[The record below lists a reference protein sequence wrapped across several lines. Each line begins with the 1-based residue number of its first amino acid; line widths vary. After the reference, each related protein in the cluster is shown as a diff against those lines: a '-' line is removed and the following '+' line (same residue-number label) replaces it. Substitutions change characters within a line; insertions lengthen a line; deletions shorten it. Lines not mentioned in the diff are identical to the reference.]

1 MVRRRDKAAQRK
13 RDALQPLDTVTVQW
27 PFADPPD
34 TRCYITHRLLA
45 AESVPETVIHGH
57 DGTWEVLDDTEDLTP
72 DTVTVVCLA
81 DAVSQHPVIGALA
94 KLPVG
99 WRADMDFDVPEWV
112 VAPADFDEDD
122 DD

>member
-1 MVRRRDKAAQRK
+1 MMRRRGKAAQRK
-13 RDALQPLDTVTVQW
+13 RDALALDTVMVQW

-34 TRCYITHRLLA
+34 TRCYITYRLMA

-57 DGTWEVLDDTEDLTP
+57 DGTWEVLDDTDDLTAE
-72 DTVTVVCLA
+72 TLTVVCLA
-81 DAVSQHPVIGALA
+81 DAVRQHPVIGALA

-112 VAPADFDEDD
+112 VSPADFEEYDD
-122 DD
+122 D